1 MKIGITCY
9 PTYGG
14 SGAVATELG
23 LDLVHVHCAIPHATS
38 VERFSNEKILPLY
51 EALYRD
57 VVGGA

>member
-23 LDLVHVHCAIPHATS
+23 LDLVHVHYA
-38 VERFSNEKILPLY
+38 ILPATWAWLA
-51 EALYRD
+51 EELYRD
-57 VVGGA
+57 MLNGDFGE